1 MIFGPNP
8 SESAAGTILAHGL
21 RVGAAWWP
29 KGRLL
34 SPADIDALHAAAI
47 ETVIVARLEA
57 GDVAEDA
64 AAAQLAARLA
74 GDGCMVE
81 PPVHG
86 RCNIRAGADG
96 LCLLDID
103 VLDAVNRLDPA
114 LTIATRAAC
123 AAVRA
128 GEIVATVK
136 VIPYA
141 VPQTLVTAACAAC
154 HAPSVSVAAYR
165 GQPAAL
171 VQTYLDDPNEKLFGK
186 TERVLRQRL
195 ARLGSTMTIL
205 PTVPHTVDALAK
217 ALSEAPAGS
226 LLLVQG
232 ASATIDPRDI
242 IPEAI
247 RRAGGHVERV
257 GMPVDP
263 GNLLCLGWL
272 DGRAVIGLPGCAR
285 SPKRNGVDLVL
296 ERLLAGQPVGSGD
309 IARMGV
315 GGLLDDTA
323 ERGIPRARPPRL
335 TIGAIVLAA
344 GLSRRMGANKLLLD
358 LGGAPVVRRTVEA
371 VLAAELPVLAM
382 LGHESETVT
391 AALEG
396 LPIMQAHAASFAD
409 GMGATLAEAARA
421 IPADW
426 DGALVMLGDMPSID
440 PETIRGLIAAF
451 DPERGRDIVYPLYEE
466 TRGHPVLW
474 GRAHFA
480 ALAALSGDTGARGLL
495 AANRLRTLAVPVDDP
510 GVLADVDTPQAYAA
524 LQAMWPLRR

>member
-1 MIFGPNP
+1 MIFGPVP
-8 SESAAGTILAHGL
+8 CGSAVGAILAHGL
-21 RVGAAWWP
+21 RIGAAWWP
-29 KGRLL
+29 KGRVLTQT
-34 SPADIDALHAAAI
+34 DVDALHAAAI

-57 GDVAEDA
+57 GDVPEDA

-74 GDGCMVE
+74 GDGCVVE
-81 PPVHG
+81 APVHG
-86 RCNIRAGADG
+86 RCNIRAVADG
-96 LCLLDID
+96 LCLLDVY
-103 VLDAVNRLDPA
+103 VLDSVNRLDPA

-141 VPQTLVTAACAAC
+141 VPQTLLTAACAVC

-171 VQTYLDDPNEKLFGK
+171 IQTYLDDPSEKLFGK

-195 ARLGSTMTIL
+195 AQLGSTMTVL
-205 PTVPHTVDALAK
+205 PAVPHMADALAK
-217 ALSEAPAGS
+217 ALSVAPAGS

-247 RRAGGHVERV
+247 RRAGGQVERV

-272 DGRAVIGLPGCAR
+272 DDRPVIGLPGCAR
-285 SPKRNGVDLVL
+285 SPKRNGIDLVL
-296 ERLLAGQPVGSGD
+296 ERLLAGQPVDSAD

-323 ERGIPRARPPRL
+323 ERGLPRAQPSRL
-335 TIGAIVLAA
+335 MVGAVVLAA

-358 LGGAPVVRRTVEA
+358 LGGAPVVRRTVET
-371 VLAAELPVLAM
+371 VLAAGLQVVVMLGNADDAISPVVGDLPVTLRRA
-382 LGHESETVT
+382 ER
-391 AALEG
+391 
-396 LPIMQAHAASFAD
+396 HAQ
-409 GMGATLAEAARA
+409 GMGATLADAARDL
-421 IPADW
+421 PADW
-426 DGALVMLGDMPSID
+426 DGALVMLGDMPSVD
-440 PETIRGLIAAF
+440 PGTIRDLIAAF
-451 DPERGRDIVYPLYEE
+451 DPVRRRDIIYPLYEE

-474 GRAHFA
+474 GRAHFP

-495 AANRLRTLAVPVDDP
+495 TANRLRTLAVPVDDP
-510 GVLADVDTPQAYAA
+510 GVLADIDTPEAYAA
-524 LQAMWPLRR
+524 LQAMWALRR